1 VTVNETGRSADPP
14 EARGFE
20 YHRAHLRS
28 VAYRMLGS
36 LTEAEDAVQETWLRL
51 NRAGYDDVR
60 DMRAWLTTV
69 VSRVCLDMLRSRAS
83 RREDS
88 LEADVHLPDPI
99 VTRADEDPADQAVL
113 ADSVG
118 LALLVVLDTLIPAE
132 RLAFVLHDVF
142 AVPFEDIGQILD
154 RSPAAAKQLASRA
167 RQRLRAAPSH
177 GPLPASAPGGGPA
190 GGADLARQ
198 WTVVNAFLAA
208 AREGDFDRLLAVL
221 DPDVVLRG
229 DAGDGPFGPSLVVRG
244 AREAIAQAQRYAPL
258 GKFARPVLVNGGPGL
273 LVARQGQPLALMAA
287 TVRGDVIT
295 EIDILADPDRLARL
309 DLTAVLSPE

>member
-1 VTVNETGRSADPP
+1 VNEPDGSADRF
-14 EARGFE
+14 EAPGFE
-20 YHRAHLRS
+20 EHRAHLRS

-51 NRAGYDDVR
+51 HRSGAGDVR
-60 DMRAWLTTV
+60 DLRAWLTTV

-83 RREDS
+83 RREESLDS
-88 LEADVHLPDPI
+88 GVHVPDPI
-99 VTRADEDPADQAVL
+99 VTPVGGDDPADQAVL

-118 LALLVVLDTLIPAE
+118 LALLVVLDTLSPAE

-142 AVPFEDIGQILD
+142 AVPFDDIGAILD

-167 RQRLRAAPSH
+167 RQRLRAAPSQD
-177 GPLPASAPGGGPA
+177 PLAASAPGGPA

-198 WTVVNAFLAA
+198 WTVVDAFLAA
-208 AREGDFDRLLAVL
+208 SRRGDFDRLLTIL

-229 DAGDGPFGPSLVVRG
+229 DAGNGPLGPSHLVRG
-244 AREAIAQAQRYAPL
+244 AREVIAEAQRYAPL
-258 GKFARPVLVNGGPGL
+258 GKFAQPVLVNGGPGM
-273 LVARQGQPLALMAA
+273 LVARQGQPLALMAV
-287 TVRGDVIT
+287 TIRGDVIT

-309 DLTAVLSPE
+309 DLTAVL

>member
-1 VTVNETGRSADPP
+1 VNETDGPADRS

-20 YHRAHLRS
+20 EHRAHLSS

-36 LTEAEDAVQETWLRL
+36 LTEAEDAVQEAWLRL
-51 NRAGYDDVR
+51 NRSGAGDVR
-60 DMRAWLTTV
+60 DLRAWLTTV

-88 LEADVHLPDPI
+88 LDADVHVPDPI
-99 VTRADEDPADQAVL
+99 VTPVGDDPADQAVM

-118 LALLVVLDTLIPAE
+118 LALLVVLDTLSPAE

-142 AVPFEDIGQILD
+142 AVPFEDIGTILD

-167 RQRLRAAPSH
+167 RQRLRAAPSQD
-177 GPLPASAPGGGPA
+177 PLAASAPGGSAA
-190 GGADLARQ
+190 GTDLARQ
-198 WTVVNAFLAA
+198 WAVVDAFLAA
-208 AREGDFDRLLAVL
+208 SREGDFDRLLAIL

-229 DAGDGPFGPSLVVRG
+229 DAGDGPFGPSLVIRG
-244 AREAIAQAQRYAPL
+244 AREAIAQSQRYASL

-273 LVARQGQPLALMAA
+273 LVVRQGQPLVLVAV
-287 TVRGDVIT
+287 TIRGDVIT

-309 DLTAVLSPE
+309 DLTAVL